1 VETEIPARRKSRAI
15 IRISALDRS
24 ISRPASS
31 ASGFMSD
38 LLADPPASSE
48 TSRRATRCTQAA
60 MSTIS
65 VWAAQPWRALNT
77 LFRPRSCRP
86 RVSGESSFCH
96 ADMVEC

>member
-1 VETEIPARRKSRAI
+1 METEIPARRKSRAI

-24 ISRPASS
+24 INRPASS
-31 ASGFMSD
+31 ASGFMS
-38 LLADPPASSE
+38 AGGSTGASSE

-65 VWAAQPWRALNT
+65 VWAAHPWRALNT

-86 RVSGESSFCH
+86 KVSGESSFCH